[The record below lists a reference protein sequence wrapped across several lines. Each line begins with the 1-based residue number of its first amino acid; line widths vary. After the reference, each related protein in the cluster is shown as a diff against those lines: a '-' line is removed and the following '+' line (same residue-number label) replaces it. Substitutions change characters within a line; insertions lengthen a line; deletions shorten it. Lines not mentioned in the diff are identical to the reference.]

1 MNKILSNMAFMI
13 IAIIIFVVLGNL
25 FFVSNLN
32 AEINNTEQIIIDQKA
47 KLENIKKEFGDLSDE
62 KPIEKNIPKL
72 VSIGQEGQIMKLF
85 LDSPKTK
92 SHISINS
99 YDLYSSYYYKPEDS
113 NKTDETPMPT
123 TDSSKEDNK
132 GENKEENI
140 PMLDEN
146 GMPINAYSQDED
158 DWKGIEITPVKITFS
173 VEPKN
178 MYSTLKLLEKLPVN
192 AVRSADFVF
201 KQNLIRATM
210 TLTFPLNEQ

>member
-13 IAIIIFVVLGNL
+13 IAIIVFVVLGNL

-32 AEINNTEQIIIDQKA
+32 AEINNTEQNIAEQKI
-47 KLENIKKEFGDLSDE
+47 KLNDIKKQLGDLSDE
-62 KPIEKNIPKL
+62 KPIEKNTPKL

-85 LDSPKTK
+85 LDSPKAK

-99 YDLYSSYYYKPEDS
+99 YDLYSSYFFKPEDE
-113 NKTDETPMPT
+113 NKTEEPPMPT
-123 TDSSKEDNK
+123 SDNTKEDNK
-132 GENKEENI
+132 AENI
-140 PMLDEN
+140 PMLDDN
-146 GMPINAYSQDED
+146 GMPVNAYTQDED
-158 DWKGIEITPVKITFS
+158 DWKGIEITPIKITFS
-173 VEPKN
+173 AEPKN

>member
-13 IAIIIFVVLGNL
+13 VAIIVFVVLGNL
-25 FFVSNLN
+25 FLVSKLN
-32 AEINNTEQIIIDQKA
+32 AEIKKTEEDIVEQKINLD
-47 KLENIKKEFGDLSDE
+47 KIKKELGDLSDE
-62 KPIEKNIPKL
+62 KPIEKNTPKL

-85 LDSPKTK
+85 LDTPKTK

-99 YDLYSSYYYKPEDS
+99 YNLYSSYYFKPEDDNKTEEPPVQTSDNS
-113 NKTDETPMPT
+113 NK
-123 TDSSKEDNK
+123 DNK
-132 GENKEENI
+132 AENI

-146 GMPINAYSQDED
+146 GMPVNAYTQDED

-173 VEPKN
+173 AEPKN
-178 MYSTLKLLEKLPVN
+178 MYSTLKLLEKIPVN
-192 AVRSADFVF
+192 AVRAADFVF